1 MDRGCVDSTAPLAR
15 RPAGG
20 YRLPARAEPA
30 NEAVSRNA
38 GFPLTPPRHGR
49 KIWWLA
55 GQRPQ
60 HVGKQGTTLWEN
72 GGSRPPSAAPPTR
85 HSNSASVAPAARTY
99 RGQPR
104 APPSPLRRPVGGAA
118 SGRRQRSAD
127 AP

>member
-72 GGSRPPSAAPPTR
+72 GGSRPPSAAPPRVTATAHR
-85 HSNSASVAPAARTY
+85 SHQQ
-99 RGQPR
+99 RGHTVDNPV
-104 APPSPLRRPVGGAA
+104 PLP
-118 SGRRQRSAD
+118 
-127 AP
+127 